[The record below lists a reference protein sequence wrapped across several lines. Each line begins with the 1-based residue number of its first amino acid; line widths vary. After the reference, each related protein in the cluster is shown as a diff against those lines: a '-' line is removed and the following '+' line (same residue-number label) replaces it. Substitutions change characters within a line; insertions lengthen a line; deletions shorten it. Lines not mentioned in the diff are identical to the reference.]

1 MKVDVPGIF
10 RKLDSNVFEDWLMAI
25 EDYFDWFSLSEDRKV
40 CYIHMKLKGH
50 TRA

>member
-50 TRA
+50 ARA